1 LLEAVFLGLLQGLTE
16 FLPISSSAHIRVAG
30 LFNPQSAD
38 PGATFTAIIQIGTE
52 LAVILYFR
60 REIWRIL
67 INWSRSISR
76 KPHDSA
82 EAKLGWFIIFGSLP
96 IIFFGYFFQET
107 IRDEFR
113 DLWLIAM
120 VLILGGIFIGLADRY
135 GKHHQALASMRRSD
149 SWIAGFAQSL
159 ALIPGVSRSGATI
172 GALRILGFKRVDALK
187 FSFLLAIPAV
197 MASGIFELANS
208 LSNPE
213 LSRFSGVETLVATL
227 IAFLVGYAVVAWLLR
242 FVSKYSFMP
251 FVIYRLILGSI
262 LLILLSLGV
271 ISN

>member
-1 LLEAVFLGLLQGLTE
+1 MLEAIFLGLLQGLTE

-67 INWSRSISR
+67 TNWTLSIS
-76 KPHDSA
+76 KKAHDRT
-82 EAKLGWFIIFGSLP
+82 EANLGWFIIIGSLP
-96 IIFFGYFFQET
+96 IVLFGYYFQET
-107 IRDEFR
+107 IRNEFR
-113 DLWLIAM
+113 ALWLIAV
-120 VLILGGIFIGLADRY
+120 VLIVGGIFIGLADRY
-135 GKHHQALASMRRSD
+135 GGHQRDLVAMKRSD
-149 SWIAGFAQSL
+149 TWIAGLAQAF

-197 MASGIFELANS
+197 MASGIFELINS

-213 LSRFSGVETLVATL
+213 LSRFSGFETLVATL
-227 IAFLVGYAVVAWLLR
+227 VAFIVGYAVVAWLLR
-242 FVSKYSFMP
+242 FVSKYSFIP
-251 FVIYRLILGSI
+251 FVIYRLILGSA

-271 ISN
+271 IAN